1 MKNLIWSFC
10 PWVAFLLGVR
20 INVYV
25 GAGIGLAVA
34 LVVLIRAISRHSVH
48 MFDVIGTV
56 YFGGLLILLA
66 AIHPGDIATWGRYAQ
81 AVAHGSLTLIVFGS
95 ILIGKP
101 FTEPYA
107 REQAP
112 ESVWKTRRFHD
123 LNRQISAVW
132 GLAFVVGTVSLIVAG
147 SQDSRQFVLRLVVPF
162 GALFLAYLYTQKK
175 ASVAGGA
182 APDQLGAH

>member
-25 GAGIGLAVA
+25 GAGIGLAAA

-66 AIHPGDIATWGRYAQ
+66 AIHPGDIDTWGRYAQ

-112 ESVWKTRRFHD
+112 ESVW
-123 LNRQISAVW
+123 
-132 GLAFVVGTVSLIVAG
+132 
-147 SQDSRQFVLRLVVPF
+147 
-162 GALFLAYLYTQKK
+162 
-175 ASVAGGA
+175 
-182 APDQLGAH
+182 

>member
-1 MKNLIWSFC
+1 MKNLIWSFS

-20 INVYV
+20 VGGVYW
-25 GAGIGLAVA
+25 GAAIGLAVA
-34 LVVLIRAISRHSVH
+34 LVVLVRAISRHSTH

-56 YFGGLLILLA
+56 YFGGLLVLLA
-66 AIHPGDIATWGRYAQ
+66 AVHPSDIATWGRYAQ

-95 ILIGKP
+95 VLIGKP

-112 ESVWKTRRFHD
+112 ERVWQSNRFHE
-123 LNRQISAVW
+123 LNRRLSTVW
-132 GLAFVVGTVSLIVAG
+132 GLAFLVGTISLIVAG

-162 GALFLAYLYTQKK
+162 GALLLALVYSQKQ
-175 ASVAGGA
+175 ASLTA
-182 APDQLGAH
+182 ASASAE